1 MARNES
7 RRHFLKLAGLTAGL
21 PLLGTHR
28 VFAQGTTPS
37 QGDVLVV
44 VFQRGGMDGLNV
56 VVPAGDAAYY
66 DRRRTV
72 SIAENDLLPLAGQ
85 ARFGLHPALA
95 PLQPLYAA
103 GELALVHAA
112 GGPTHSRSHFS
123 CQDLL
128 ERAVF
133 DGSGLA
139 SGWLNRHLGARG
151 AASDFQGVGLGT
163 AVARSLSGPAPVLGI
178 HTFDGFALRTH
189 SPRADALEATL
200 QPLNASA
207 GGSLAAVAQT
217 AFSAMAEL
225 EHADPAQYAP
235 ANGAVYPETPFG
247 RELQQ
252 IAQLIKAG
260 VGLEVA
266 TVDLGGWDHHD
277 DELNRLAPLLA
288 EFAGAIAAFRA
299 DLGAAMNTVCLVSM
313 SEFGRRVVPN
323 ASGGTDHGKG
333 NCLFVLGGGVV
344 GGQVVADWP
353 GLGEADLDDGDLAIT
368 TDYRAVL
375 RELLRK
381 RRGETALD
389 QVFPGYGDPRELGLF
404 RG

>member
-7 RRHFLKLAGLTAGL
+7 RRRFLKLAGITAGL
-21 PLLGTHR
+21 PLLGSR
-28 VFAQGTTPS
+28 RLFAQSTTPVR
-37 QGDVLVV
+37 DVLVV

-72 SIAENDLLPLAGQ
+72 AVAEADVLPLTGQ

-112 GGPTHSRSHFS
+112 GGPTGSRSHFT

-133 DGSGLA
+133 DGSGLV
-139 SGWLNRHLGARG
+139 SGWLNRHLAARG
-151 AASDFQGVGLGT
+151 AASDFQGVGMGT
-163 AVARSLSGPAPVLGI
+163 SVARSLSGPAPVLGI
-178 HTFDGFALRTH
+178 DTFDGFALHTR

-200 QPLNASA
+200 QQLHAS
-207 GGSLAAVAQT
+207 GSSLDTVAQT

-225 EHADPAQYAP
+225 EQADPAQYAP
-235 ANGAVYPETPFG
+235 ADGAVYPATPFG
-247 RELQQ
+247 RQLQQ

-266 TVDLGGWDHHD
+266 TVDIGGWDHHD

-288 EFAGAIAAFRA
+288 EFAAAVAAFRT
-299 DLGAAMNTVCLVSM
+299 DLGAAMERVCLVSM

-333 NCLFVLGGGVV
+333 NCLFVLGGGVA

-368 TDYRAVL
+368 TDYRVVL

-381 RRGETALD
+381 RRGEAALD

>member
-7 RRHFLKLAGLTAGL
+7 RRDFLKLAGLTAGL
-21 PLLGTHR
+21 PLLGTQR
-28 VFAQGTTPS
+28 VFAQSTAPPP
-37 QGDVLVV
+37 GDVLVV

-72 SIAENDLLPLAGQ
+72 SIAESDLLPLAGQ
-85 ARFGLHPALA
+85 ARFALHPSLA
-95 PLQPLYAA
+95 SLQPLYAA

-112 GGPTHSRSHFS
+112 GAPTHSRSHFS

-133 DGSGLA
+133 DGSAQA
-139 SGWLNRHLGARG
+139 SGWLNRHLSARG
-151 AASDFQGVGLGT
+151 VGSDFQGVGMGT
-163 AVARSLSGPAPVLGI
+163 AIARSLSGPAPVLGI
-178 HTFDGFALRTH
+178 NTFDGFALRTR
-189 SPRADALEATL
+189 SPRADALEAAL
-200 QPLNASA
+200 QQLNTSA
-207 GGSLAAVAQT
+207 GGSLATVAQT
-217 AFSAMAEL
+217 AFSAMGEL
-225 EHADPAQYAP
+225 EQADPAQYAA

-260 VGLEVA
+260 VGLEIA
-266 TVDLGGWDHHD
+266 TVDIGGWDHHD

-288 EFAGAIAAFRA
+288 EFAGAVAAFRA
-299 DLGAAMNTVCLVSM
+299 DLGAAMSRVCLIGM

-333 NCLFVLGGGVV
+333 NCLFVLGGGVA

-353 GLGEADLDDGDLAIT
+353 GLAEADLDDGDLAIT

>member
-7 RRHFLKLAGLTAGL
+7 RRRFLKLAGITAGL
-21 PLLGTHR
+21 PLLGTR
-28 VFAQGTTPS
+28 RLFAQGGAPAR
-37 QGDVLVV
+37 DVLVV
-44 VFQRGGMDGLNV
+44 VFQRGGMDGLNI

-66 DRRRTV
+66 DRRRRV
-72 SIAENDLLPLAGQ
+72 AIAESQVLPLAGQ

-95 PLQPLYAA
+95 PLRPLYAG
-103 GELALVHAA
+103 GELALVHAV

-133 DGSGLA
+133 DGSALS
-139 SGWLNRHLGARG
+139 SGWLNRHLAARG
-151 AASDFQGVGLGT
+151 VASDFQGVGMGT

-178 HTFDGFALRTH
+178 ATFDGFTLHTR
-189 SPRADALEATL
+189 SPRAAALQATL
-200 QPLNASA
+200 QQLTASG

-225 EHADPAQYAP
+225 ERADPDQYLP
-235 ANGAVYPETPFG
+235 ANGATYPGTPFG

-266 TVDLGGWDHHD
+266 TVDIGGWDHHD
-277 DELNRLAPLLA
+277 AELDRLAPLLE
-288 EFAGAIAAFRA
+288 EFASALAAFRI
-299 DLGAAMNTVCLVSM
+299 DLGAAMNRVCLVGM

-333 NCLFVLGGGVV
+333 NCLFVLGGGVA
-344 GGQVVADWP
+344 GGQIVADWP

-368 TDYRAVL
+368 TDYRVVL

>member
-7 RRHFLKLAGLTAGL
+7 RRRFLKLAGITAGL
-21 PLLGTHR
+21 PLLGTR
-28 VFAQGTTPS
+28 RLFAQSAAPAR
-37 QGDVLVV
+37 DVLVV

-72 SIAENDLLPLAGQ
+72 AIAESEALPLAGQ

-103 GELALVHAA
+103 GELALVHAV
-112 GGPTHSRSHFS
+112 GGPTYSRSHFS

-133 DGSGLA
+133 DGSGLT
-139 SGWLNRHLGARG
+139 SGWLNRHLAARG
-151 AASDFQGVGLGT
+151 VASDFQGVSMGT
-163 AVARSLSGPAPVLGI
+163 AVARSLGGPAPVLGI
-178 HTFDGFALRTH
+178 ATFDAFALQARP
-189 SPRADALEATL
+189 PRGDALQATL
-200 QPLNASA
+200 QQLNASG

-225 EHADPAQYAP
+225 QRADPAQYLP
-235 ANGAVYPETPFG
+235 ANGADYPQTPFG

-252 IAQLIKAG
+252 IAQLIKAN

-266 TVDLGGWDHHD
+266 TVDIGGWDHHN
-277 DELNRLAPLLA
+277 DELDRLAPLLD
-288 EFAGAIAAFRA
+288 EFANALAAFRT
-299 DLGAAMNTVCLVSM
+299 DLGAAMDKVCLVSM

-333 NCLFVLGGGVV
+333 NCLFVLGGGVA

-353 GLGEADLDDGDLAIT
+353 GLSEAALDDGDLAIT
-368 TDYRAVL
+368 TDYRVVL